1 MASLHTTLHLLELL
15 FQVFDPISN
24 PLVEASNRNID
35 LNKLTQREY
44 SPDPCSGDRALK
56 LVFAPI
62 A

>member
-15 FQVFDPISN
+15 FQLFDPISN

-44 SPDPCSGDRALK
+44 SPDPYSSDHALK
-56 LVFAPI
+56 LIFAPI